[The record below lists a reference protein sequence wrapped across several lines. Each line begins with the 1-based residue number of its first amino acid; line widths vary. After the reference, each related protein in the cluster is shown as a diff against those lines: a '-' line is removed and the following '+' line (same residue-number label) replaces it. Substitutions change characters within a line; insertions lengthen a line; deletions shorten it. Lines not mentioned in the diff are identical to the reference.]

1 VTVTELD
8 TGTQALL
15 DRAASL
21 LDAIGAA
28 PAGSVPSDVV
38 VRCLFAA
45 ESLERAGGRA
55 TPAHLVDGDPATTI
69 RAAMT
74 ALSQLHFDTFR
85 GAAVLAAARAARR
98 ALQRL
103 G

>member
-1 VTVTELD
+1 VTITELD
-8 TGTQALL
+8 TRTQALL

-28 PAGSVPSDVV
+28 PAATVPSDVV

-45 ESLERAGGRA
+45 ESLEHAGGRA
-55 TPAHLVDGDPATTI
+55 TPTVLVDGDPAMTI

-74 ALSQLHFDTFR
+74 ALSQLDFDTFHT
-85 GAAVLAAARAARR
+85 AAVLAAARSARR

>member
-8 TGTQALL
+8 ARTQALL

-21 LDAIGAA
+21 LDAVGAA
-28 PAGSVPSDVV
+28 PAALVPPEVGID
-38 VRCLFAA
+38 CLFAA

-55 TPAHLVDGDPATTI
+55 TPAHLIDGDPATTI

-74 ALSQLHFDTFR
+74 ALSQLDPDWFGTD
-85 GAAVLAAARAARR
+85 AVLAAARAARR
-98 ALQRL
+98 ALQLL